1 MSAGAG
7 EHAAADRWGAA
18 RPVVRAGLG
27 VLAVPHL
34 LMGLWAVAAPRS
46 FFVGFPGYGPG
57 WTAAH
62 PPFNEHLTVDLG
74 ATFLAFGVLL
84 GLAAVLADRRVT
96 AVVLVGLAVF
106 GGVHLTYHLLEPG
119 ELAGRPLLAS
129 TISLVLGVV
138 MPLGLLWLNR
148 RTGRGDVA

>member
-1 MSAGAG
+1 MSGGGTAAG
-7 EHAAADRWGAA
+7 EHWPTT
-18 RPVVRAGLG
+18 RPVVRGGLG
-27 VLAVPHL
+27 VLALLHL
-34 LMGLWAVAAPRS
+34 VMGLWAVAAPRS
-46 FFVGFPGYGPG
+46 FFDDFPGYGPG

-106 GGVHLTYHLLEPG
+106 GAVHLAFHAFEPG
-119 ELAGRPLLAS
+119 ELTGRPLLAS
-129 TISLVLGVV
+129 TISLVLGVLV
-138 MPLGLLWLNR
+138 PLGLLWLNR
-148 RTGRGDVA
+148 RTRRGGVA